1 MRTAAFSDSATK
13 STESTE
19 STESTGRSYAGR
31 SAEERDAERRTRV
44 LAGARDVIG
53 GEGYAATTVEK
64 ICTRAGVST
73 RHFYL
78 LYATKEDAFVDLYRE
93 LTAES
98 FRRALGTF
106 AASAG
111 QPMPQRV
118 SEAFVAYLEPMF
130 TDHPA
135 ARIAFVEVMG
145 VSPRLEE
152 IRLSFRESLIAFIE
166 TESAA
171 AVSRGEVADRDFRFA
186 ALALIGAANAL
197 VYDWVIRPTPPS
209 DREMREALGRLAVT
223 LLA

>member
-1 MRTAAFSDSATK
+1 MRTATFSDLPSA
-13 STESTE
+13 SV
-19 STESTGRSYAGR
+19 TESTGRSYAGQ
-31 SAEERDAERRTRV
+31 SAAERDAERRTKL
-44 LAGARDVIG
+44 LAGTRDVIG
-53 GEGYAATTVEK
+53 SQGYAATTVEK

-98 FRRALGTF
+98 YQRAVETF
-106 AASAG
+106 AAG
-111 QPMPQRV
+111 DGRPMAERV
-118 SEAFVAYLEPMF
+118 PEAFVAYLEPMF
-130 TDHPA
+130 TDHPV

-166 TESAA
+166 SEGSAA
-171 AVSRGEVADRDFRFA
+171 VARGEVADRDFRFA

-197 VYDWVIRPTPPS
+197 VYDWVSQPKPPA
-209 DREMREALGRLAVT
+209 DQDMRRALARLATT
-223 LLA
+223 LVVA